1 MTDTDKQ
8 YDRLFTFFSVHDAVR
23 AEHLL
28 AGAGIKAIARPTPRE
43 IDLSCGHSL
52 QLAADDQAAA
62 LAVLAA
68 NAARWGKLYSRVSA
82 RVWEKICEY
91 EE

>member
-1 MTDTDKQ
+1 VAATEPRF
-8 YDRLFTFFSVHDAVR
+8 DRLVTFISVHDAVR

-28 AGAGIKAIARPTPRE
+28 AAAGIKIIARPTPRE

-52 QLAADDQAAA
+52 LLAASDQPAA

-68 NAARWGKLYSRVSA
+68 GAARWGKIYRRLA
-82 RVWEKICEY
+82 DRVWEKICEY

>member
-1 MTDTDKQ
+1 MTATDKQ
-8 YDRLFTFFSVHDAVR
+8 HDRLLSFISVHDAVR

-43 IDLSCGHSL
+43 IDLSCGNSL
-52 QLAADDQAAA
+52 LLAAADQDAA
-62 LAVLAA
+62 LAVLAG
-68 NAARWGKLYSRVSA
+68 NGARWSKLYRRVSV
-82 RVWEKICEY
+82 RVWEKISEY